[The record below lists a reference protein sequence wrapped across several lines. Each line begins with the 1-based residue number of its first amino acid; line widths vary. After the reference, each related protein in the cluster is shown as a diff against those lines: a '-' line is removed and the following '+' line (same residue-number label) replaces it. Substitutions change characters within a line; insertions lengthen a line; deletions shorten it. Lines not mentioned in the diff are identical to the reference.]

1 MFNRMKLVC
10 MHYWMLAWA
19 VSLLHV
25 R

>member
-1 MFNRMKLVC
+1 MFNQMKLVC